1 MANDIKP
8 IGVVVLGDD
17 GTPMV
22 QWNAGLDLGMELYAV
37 KPSLVAWHTKQ
48 ETHNEIYRE
57 LSYEEKEGFKP
68 LYEMEE

>member
-8 IGVVVLGDD
+8 IGVVVLGED

-37 KPSLVAWHTKQ
+37 KPSLVAWHINKPI
-48 ETHNEIYRE
+48 EGGIWRE
-57 LSYEEKEGFKP
+57 LSYEQKEDFKP